1 VAYDLIGRLKIID
14 EATAPLRRVMSVTKQ
29 VNNTFSQASSAATR
43 TQGAMRSY
51 ENTVSNIR
59 NRMNDFRNSVNSA
72 RNSMNSFKGNVDSGV
87 GSLKALAGGIMA
99 AVGAQKLLNS
109 TIGEAAKFEQSKVL
123 IEAMFDDKKA
133 ADSYT
138 KMIQRV
144 AVQSPVLNSQDMFA
158 NSKSFISLSKNTKT
172 LEKAWKVVEK
182 LNVMDPIQGV
192 EGAVTAMREIAG
204 GDVTSLAERFEIPR
218 KQLNAIKG
226 LSFDQQVVALDK
238 LLAKMNITDKVV
250 QKMGSTTMAKWNQFK
265 EKLSIGFRDMGM
277 SSLKYA
283 KPAIDNM
290 TKLLDSKAFGQFK
303 NMVAQSLAGALN
315 GVNKVLTYAVQNKDK
330 IVPVLTSISNGM
342 HTVGSVAASV
352 ATAII
357 NHWGTAKVILA
368 GFAASFVAL
377 KAAAGIVSI
386 FNTVVGVIKVFR
398 SVITVARTAMLL
410 FNSAIL
416 MNPIAW
422 LVAGIVGL
430 IAVGVLLYKNWDK
443 IKAKAAQVGAA
454 IKGYWHSATSKI
466 SKFFGDMWKSAK
478 EKFWNIVDDAQK
490 LPGRI
495 KKGIE
500 NYAHNAVKGIEN
512 MANKLVAKFKEVL
525 GIHSP
530 SKVFTEMG
538 GHIVQGLINGL
549 STANLKDFGM
559 SVLKDFGGGILKGWN
574 SVKSF
579 FSGLLGG
586 GGGGD
591 ATSWLVAALGL
602 TGTPLSW
609 LPGLQKLVN
618 AESGGNP
625 NAINKSTVLGQHAT
639 GLLQMLPSTFRSY
652 MLKGHGNIFNPVDNS
667 AAAIQYIKSRYGS
680 VYNTP
685 LFKGG
690 KYKGYFHGIER
701 VPYDRMPALLH
712 KDEAVLTR
720 EQAEQ
725 WRKGKSQTASATPV
739 SVVERNSSSP
749 VTQTVNIAKLADYF
763 VIREDADIDKIADQL
778 AMKMKAAWEAGA

>member
-1 VAYDLIGRLKIID
+1 MAFDLIARLKIID
-14 EATAPLRRVMSVTKQ
+14 EASAPLRRLIGTTNQ
-29 VNNTFSQASSAATR
+29 VESAFNQSSRAATR
-43 TQGAMRSY
+43 TQSAMRSY

-59 NRMNDFRNSVNSA
+59 NRMNDFRNSMNSA
-72 RNSMNSFKGNVDSGV
+72 RNSMNSFKGNIDSGV
-87 GSLKALAGGIMA
+87 SSLKALAGGIMA

-133 ADSYT
+133 SDAYM
-138 KMIQRV
+138 KMVQRV

-172 LEKAWKVVEK
+172 LEQAWKVVEK
-182 LNVMDPIQGV
+182 LNVMDPAQGV
-192 EGAVTAMREIAG
+192 EGAVTSMRELAG

-250 QKMGSTTMAKWNQFK
+250 QKMGNTAMAKWNQFK
-265 EKLSIGFRDMGM
+265 EKLSIGFRDIGM
-277 SSLKYA
+277 SALTYA
-283 KPAIDNM
+283 KPAIDNL
-290 TKLLDSKAFGQFK
+290 TKLLDSKAFVQFK
-303 NMVAQSLAGALN
+303 NMLAQSLAGALN
-315 GVNKVLTYAVQNKDK
+315 GINTMLTYVVQNRNK
-330 IVPVLTSISNGM
+330 IIPVLTSISNGM
-342 HTVGSVAASV
+342 HMVGRVAASV
-352 ATAII
+352 ATLII
-357 NHWGTAKVILA
+357 NHWGTAKVVLA
-368 GFAASFVAL
+368 GFVAGFIAL
-377 KAAAGIVSI
+377 KAAAKVISVFQTI
-386 FNTVVGVIKVFR
+386 IGVIKVFR
-398 SVITVARTAMLL
+398 TVITVARTAMAL
-410 FNSAIL
+410 FNAVML
-416 MNPIAW
+416 ANPIG
-422 LVAGIVGL
+422 LVIAGIAAL

-478 EKFWNIVDDAQK
+478 EKFWNIVDDAKK

-495 KKGIE
+495 KEGIE
-500 NYAHNAVKGIEN
+500 NYAHNAVKGIED
-512 MANKLVAKFKEVL
+512 MAKRLVAKFKEIL

-574 SVKSF
+574 AVKSVLI
-579 FSGLLGG
+579 GLLGG
-586 GGGGD
+586 NGGGGD

-609 LPGLQKLVN
+609 LSGLQKLVN

-625 NAINKSTVLGQHAT
+625 RAINKTTVLGQHAT

-652 MLKGHGNIFNPVDNS
+652 MLKGHGDIFNPIDNA

-690 KYKGYFHGIER
+690 KYKGYYHGLER
-701 VPYDRMPALLH
+701 VPYDRYPALLH

-720 EQAEQ
+720 EQADQ
-725 WRKGKSQTASATPV
+725 WRKGQAQTASATPV
-739 SVVERNSSSP
+739 VIDRNSSP
-749 VTQTVNIAKLADYF
+749 VTQTINIAKLADYF
-763 VIREDADIDKIADQL
+763 VIREEADIDKITDQL
-778 AMKMKAAWEAGA
+778 AIKVKAAWEAGA

>member
-1 VAYDLIGRLKIID
+1 MAFDLIARLKIID
-14 EATAPLRRVMSVTKQ
+14 EATAPLRRFIGTTNQ
-29 VNNTFSQASSAATR
+29 VESAFNQASRSATR
-43 TQGAMRSY
+43 AQGAMRSY

-72 RNSMNSFKGNVDSGV
+72 RNSMNSFKGKVDSGV

-123 IEAMFDDKKA
+123 IEAMFNDKKA

-138 KMIQRV
+138 KMVQRF

-172 LEKAWKVVEK
+172 LEKAWKDVEK
-182 LNVMDPIQGV
+182 LNVMDPVQGV
-192 EGAVTAMREIAG
+192 EGAVLAMRELAG

-226 LSFDQQVVALDK
+226 LSFDRQVVALDK

-265 EKLSIGFRDMGM
+265 EALSIGFRDMGM
-277 SSLKYA
+277 SALNYA
-283 KPAIDNM
+283 KPAIDNL

-315 GVNKVLTYAVQNKDK
+315 GINKVLTYAVQNKDK
-330 IVPVLTSISNGM
+330 IVPVLKSISNGM

-357 NHWGTAKVILA
+357 NHWGSAKVVLA

-377 KAAAGIVSI
+377 KAAAGIVSV
-386 FNTVVGVIKVFR
+386 FQTVTGLIRVFS
-398 SVITVARTAMLL
+398 SVITVARTAMTL
-410 FNSAIL
+410 FNAVL
-416 MNPIAW
+416 FANPIG
-422 LVAGIVGL
+422 LVIAGITAL

-443 IKAKAAQVGAA
+443 IKAKAIQVGAA
-454 IKGYWHSATSKI
+454 VKNAWDSAKSRVVAVF
-466 SKFFGDMWKSAK
+466 SDMWGAAK
-478 EKFWNIVDDAQK
+478 EKFSKIVSDAK
-490 LPGRI
+490 SLPGKI
-495 KKGIE
+495 GAGIR
-500 NYAHNAVKGIEN
+500 NFAHNAVNGIKE
-512 MANKLVAKFKEVL
+512 MAEKLIAKFKAVL

-559 SVLKDFGGGILKGWN
+559 SVLKDFGGGVLKGWN
-574 SVKSF
+574 AVKSVLI
-579 FSGLLGG
+579 GLLGG
-586 GGGGD
+586 NGGN
-591 ATSWLVAALGL
+591 ATSWLTAALGL

-609 LPGLQKLVN
+609 LPGLQKLVR

-625 NAINKSTVLGQHAT
+625 NAINKSKVLGQHAT
-639 GLLQMLPSTFRSY
+639 GLLQMLPSTFRAN
-652 MLKGHGNIFNPVDNS
+652 MLSGHSNILNPIDN
-667 AAAIQYIKSRYGS
+667 AAASINYIKKRYGS

-690 KYKGYFHGIER
+690 KYKGYYHGLER
-701 VPYDRMPALLH
+701 VPYDRYPALLH

-720 EQAEQ
+720 QQAEQ

-739 SVVERNSSSP
+739 VVERNSSSP
-749 VTQTVNIAKLADYF
+749 VTQIINIAKLADYF
-763 VIREDADIDKIADQL
+763 VIREEADIDKIADRL
-778 AMKMKAAWEAGA
+778 ADGIKAAWEAGA